1 MDTAVEKLMDVTD
14 AAAYFGLTEFT
25 IRKMAREGEIPAAK
39 IGRAYRFRKE
49 DIDAFI
55 KKQYEK
61 VKNKEQQ

>member
-1 MDTAVEKLMDVTD
+1 MDTAVDKLMDVTD
-14 AAAYFGLTEFT
+14 AAVYFGLTEFT

-55 KKQYEK
+55 KKQYKAITE
-61 VKNKEQQ
+61 EQ